1 MNISTSD
8 KKYILV
14 GSLAVG
20 GMVAYYC
27 MKNHRKS
34 SKSHIPTIVLPMTPK
49 TYSRVAKYETPTKLN
64 IVDPTSPVVD
74 LINTPVIFHINE
86 PEEIPD
92 ETPKHTIE
100 ESDNNM
106 QILRELES
114 HGTVSFDT
122 PDFHN
127 TDLNSLD
134 HPKDHRKD
142 HRKETNATDDPIILM
157 AMSDNP

>member
-1 MNISTSD
+1 M
-8 KKYILV
+8 

-49 TYSRVAKYETPTKLN
+49 TYSRVAKYETPTKIN
-64 IVDPTSPVVD
+64 IVDTSSPVVD

-86 PEEIPD
+86 PEETPD
-92 ETPKHTIE
+92 ETPKRTLE

-134 HPKDHRKD
+134 HMKDHPKDHP
-142 HRKETNATDDPIILM
+142 KESNATDDPIILM

>member
-14 GSLAVG
+14 GSLVVG

-34 SKSHIPTIVLPMTPK
+34 SKSHIPIIVLPMTPK
-49 TYSRVAKYETPTKLN
+49 TYSRVAKYETPTKIN

-86 PEEIPD
+86 PEETPDETPD
-92 ETPKHTIE
+92 ETPKRTLE
-100 ESDNNM
+100 ESDNIM
-106 QILRELES
+106 QIIRELES
-114 HGTVSFDT
+114 HDTVSFDT

-127 TDLNSLD
+127 TDL
-134 HPKDHRKD
+134 
-142 HRKETNATDDPIILM
+142 IY
-157 AMSDNP
+157 

>member
-49 TYSRVAKYETPTKLN
+49 RTL
-64 IVDPTSPVVD
+64 
-74 LINTPVIFHINE
+74 
-86 PEEIPD
+86 
-92 ETPKHTIE
+92 E
-100 ESDNNM
+100 ESDNIM

-114 HGTVSFDT
+114 HSTVSFDT
-122 PDFHN
+122 PYFHN

-134 HPKDHRKD
+134 HPK
-142 HRKETNATDDPIILM
+142 ESNATDDPIILM
-157 AMSDNP
+157 AMSDNT